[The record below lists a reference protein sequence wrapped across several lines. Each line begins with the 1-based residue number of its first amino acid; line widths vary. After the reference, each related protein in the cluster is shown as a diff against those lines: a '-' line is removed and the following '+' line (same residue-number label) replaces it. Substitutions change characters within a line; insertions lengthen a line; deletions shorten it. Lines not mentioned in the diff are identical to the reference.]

1 MSNSAR
7 TGSTFGIICVLA
19 TLFGWASVFLF
30 LKYLTGQ
37 VDPWTANGWRY
48 GLSALLW
55 LPVLLIG
62 LYRGNLPA
70 GLWRLAVVPA
80 AINGIAQVMYAL
92 APYYIGAGFAAFLV
106 RVSVV
111 SSMCGAFIMFS
122 DERILLRSMKFWVGL
137 ALVVLGSC
145 GTILYSRESFN
156 GGAVI
161 GIVCGAAS
169 GLLYGFYS
177 VSVRYYMRGIPSLT
191 AFAVI
196 CLYTAAGLVVPMIIF
211 GKEHGLSVLHLSG
224 FAWAMLGLSA
234 FLGIAMGHVAYY
246 AAINRLGVAVSN
258 GILQVAP
265 FLTAV
270 GSLLLFD
277 EKLTSGQWI
286 CGAILFVGAVLLLAA
301 EQARHRKRSSA
312 KDPIAQ
318 ATGVDEP
325 VMRTRVIPAVI
336 VGSTASTH
344 RPGGTS

>member
-1 MSNSAR
+1 MSIVRS
-7 TGSTFGIICVLA
+7 GSPFGIACILA
-19 TLFGWASVFLF
+19 TLLGWASVFLF

-37 VDPWTANGWRY
+37 LDAWTTNGWRY

-62 LYRGNLPA
+62 LYRGNLPK
-70 GLWRLAVVPA
+70 GLWRLAIVPA
-80 AINGIAQVMYAL
+80 AINGVAQVMYAL

-122 DERILLRSMKFWVGL
+122 DERILLRSAKFWIGL
-137 ALVVLGSC
+137 GLVIAGSI
-145 GTILYSRESFN
+145 GTIFYSNEKFS

-177 VSVRYYMRGIPSLT
+177 VAVRYYMRGIPSLT

-196 CLYTAAGLVVPMIIF
+196 CLYTAVGLIVPMIIF
-211 GKEHGLSVLHLSG
+211 GEERGLAVRRLSG
-224 FAWAMLGLSA
+224 FAWTMLGLSA
-234 FLGIAMGHVAYY
+234 FLGIAMGHVLYY
-246 AAINRLGVAVSN
+246 MAINRLGVAVSN

-270 GSLLLFD
+270 GSLFMFG
-277 EKLTSGQWI
+277 EQLTVGQWI
-286 CGAILFVGAVLLLAA
+286 CGAILFMGAVLLLAA
-301 EQARHRKRSSA
+301 EQTRHR
-312 KDPIAQ
+312 DPVSPLAS
-318 ATGVDEP
+318 GVPREE
-325 VMRTRVIPAVI
+325 
-336 VGSTASTH
+336 S
-344 RPGGTS
+344 RPGSLSLEGEAWGEGDECEVALKP

>member
-1 MSNSAR
+1 MSISAR
-7 TGSTFGIICVLA
+7 PGSTFGILCILA
-19 TLFGWASVFLF
+19 TLLSWASVFLF

-37 VDPWTANGWRY
+37 IDPWTANGWRY

-55 LPVLLIG
+55 LPVLLLG
-62 LYRGNLPA
+62 LYRGNLPD
-70 GLWRLAVVPA
+70 GIWRLAIVPA
-80 AINGIAQVMYAL
+80 AINGVAQVMYAS

-145 GTILYSRESFN
+145 GTIYYSNEKFN
-156 GGAVI
+156 GGAFI

-177 VSVRYYMRGIPSLT
+177 VAVRYYMRGIPSLT

-196 CLYTAAGLVVPMIIF
+196 CLYTAAGLIVPMVIF
-211 GKEHGLSVLHLSG
+211 GRERGLVVRHLSG
-224 FAWAMLGLSA
+224 FAWSMLGLSA
-234 FLGIAMGHVAYY
+234 FLGIAMGHVLYY

-265 FLTAV
+265 FLTAI
-270 GSLLLFD
+270 GSLILFG
-277 EKLTSGQWI
+277 EQLTVGQWI

-301 EQARHRKRSSA
+301 EQARHRVPSTVIASISQAIDVSAAAPFTRPARVPVIASS
-312 KDPIAQ
+312 KPN
-318 ATGVDEP
+318 EK
-325 VMRTRVIPAVI
+325 
-336 VGSTASTH
+336 
-344 RPGGTS
+344 